1 MDIAVVI
8 KQTPDTEARIVPDSG
23 NTKQIVSDGINF
35 ILNPYDEF
43 ALEEALTITESSGG
57 EVICFAIGPE
67 SSEPAMRTALA
78 MGAARG
84 ILITDPG
91 AVDADIV
98 TQGKIL
104 AAAIRTVNPGLVLC
118 GREWIDVQED
128 ALAAILGEFL
138 DMPHVMNA
146 ARITL
151 NGSQVTVNREVEGA
165 TFEITSPL
173 PAVVSCQKGLNE
185 PRYPTL
191 IAIRKSKSKEL
202 KMMSSADL
210 GLTSIVPASQIVALE
225 APPPRA
231 QGKLVT
237 GETDQLVAQS
247 LRWLSDEAKLI

>member
-1 MDIAVVI
+1 VDIAVVI
-8 KQTPDTEARIVPDSG
+8 KQTPDTEARIVPDIA
-23 NTKQIVSDGINF
+23 NARQIINDGINF

-43 ALEEALTITESSGG
+43 ALEEALKITESSGG
-57 EVICFAIGPE
+57 EVICIAIGPE

-78 MGAARG
+78 MGATRG
-84 ILITDPG
+84 ILVTNSE

-104 AAAIRTVNPGLVLC
+104 AAAIRTVNPAMILC
-118 GREWIDVQED
+118 GREWIDMQED
-128 ALAAILGEFL
+128 ALAAILGEYL
-138 DMPHVMNA
+138 DMPHIMNA

-151 NGSQVTVNREVEGA
+151 NGSQITVNREVEGA

-202 KMMSSADL
+202 KMMSSAEL
-210 GLTSIVPASQIVALE
+210 GFASIAPASRIVSLE

-231 QGKLVT
+231 QGKMIS
-237 GETDQLVAQS
+237 GDTDHLVAQS
-247 LRWLSDEAKLI
+247 LKWLSDEAKLI